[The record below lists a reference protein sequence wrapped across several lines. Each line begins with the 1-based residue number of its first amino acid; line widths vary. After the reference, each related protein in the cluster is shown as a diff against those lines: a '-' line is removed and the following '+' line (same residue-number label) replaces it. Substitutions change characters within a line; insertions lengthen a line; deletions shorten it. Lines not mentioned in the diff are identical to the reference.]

1 MVYDDFL
8 GFALVCHT
16 CGTLSVDENKI
27 KGCAG
32 SNVTESTTCAKGEAC
47 VAYFQQHL
55 QENEPGLLHLLFHNV
70 WYQYYSYFNKLHIF

>member
-1 MVYDDFL
+1 MMYDEFL
-8 GFALVCHT
+8 GSALVCHT

-55 QENEPGLLHLLFHNV
+55 QENEPGLLHLSFHNV
-70 WYQYYSYFNKLHIF
+70 SQWY